1 MKLLHY
7 LLLISILASL
17 LALYPAQVQAQE
29 GQETPPIQVT
39 PPAQETATPGTA
51 GEGQPGVP
59 QVHVVQ
65 EGENLTSIAAQY
77 DISVQELQLV
87 NGLDEDDII
96 FPGQQLTIPGAT
108 GDVVATTYTVQ
119 AGDTLASV
127 AARFN
132 TTEAAI
138 AEANRLVSGDNLYA
152 GQVLSIVSRTGTA
165 DSQPITGTLHYVQPG
180 ETLLMVAAR
189 YGVTTDIITELNDLS
204 RPARIFPG
212 MRLRLPNLLPPD
224 VEPEQFHFL
233 PGSWQAIELGP
244 MPVRQGHSISIYVEN
259 VLEGNPSGQFAG
271 QELNFAPYE
280 EGYVALVGL
289 DALTEPGLYTLTLTG
304 SGSGEEWWPFEQE
317 VQVSSSNF
325 MTQTVNVPE
334 ELAPLLAPEVRAE
347 EDEFLG
353 TFYSQFTPEKR
364 WDGLFQT
371 PVTNTVVTA
380 PYGDLRSYNGG
391 PFDIFHSGVDY
402 GGSTGTPIMAPAAGT
417 IVYTGTV
424 DLRGNTVIVDHGLG
438 VHSGYYHLS
447 EIEVNVG
454 DSVEPGQVI
463 GFGGS
468 TGLSTG
474 PHLHWELRIHDVP
487 VNGQQWTEVPFP

>member
-7 LLLISILASL
+7 LLLVSIIASL
-17 LALYPAQVQAQE
+17 LALPAAPVQAQE
-29 GQETPPIQVT
+29 GQETPPV
-39 PPAQETATPGTA
+39 QETPQPEPTA
-51 GEGQPGVP
+51 EGDGEPGVP
-59 QVHVVQ
+59 RIHVVQ

-77 DISVQELQLV
+77 EISVQELQLV

-119 AGDTLASV
+119 AGDTLASL

-138 AEANRLVSGDNLYA
+138 AESNRLVSSANLYA
-152 GQVLSIVSRTGTA
+152 GQVLSVISRTGSA
-165 DSQPITGTLHYVQPG
+165 ESRPITGTLHYVQPG

-189 YGVTTDIITELNDLS
+189 YGVTTEIIAALNDLS
-204 RPARIFPG
+204 QPPRIFPG
-212 MRLRLPNLLPPD
+212 MRLRLPNLRPLD
-224 VEPEQFHFL
+224 EEPEQFHFL
-233 PGSWQAIELGP
+233 PGSWQTIQLGP
-244 MPVRQGHSISIYVEN
+244 MPVRQGNTISIYVEN
-259 VLEGNPSGQFAG
+259 VLEGTPSGEFAG
-271 QELNFAPYE
+271 QPLKFAPYE
-280 EGYVALVGL
+280 EGHVALVGL
-289 DALTEPGLYTLTLTG
+289 DALTEPGLYPLSLTG
-304 SGSGEEWWPFEQE
+304 SGAEEWWPFEQD

-347 EDEFLG
+347 EDRFLG
-353 TFYSQFTPEKR
+353 TYYSQFTPEKR

-380 PYGDLRSYNGG
+380 QYGVLRSYNGG
-391 PFDIFHSGVDY
+391 PYDIFHSGVDY
-402 GGSTGTPIMAPAAGT
+402 GGSTGTAIMAPAAGT
-417 IVYTGTV
+417 VVYTGTV
-424 DLRGNTVIVDHGLG
+424 DLRGNTVIVNHGLG

-454 DSVEPGQVI
+454 DVVEPGQVI

-487 VNGQQWTEVPFP
+487 VNGVQWTETPFP